1 MLLSQSKPVIF
12 FKISGFFFF
21 YFVVTGVYVIFMP
34 KILQMIG
41 YSAPQ
46 IGAVFALAPLMRFV
60 VPFFFLK
67 HFELTPRVFY
77 TALCGA
83 IISIGLFYP
92 TIHSFYFFNERYH
105 SISNT

>member
-1 MLLSQSKPVIF
+1 
-12 FKISGFFFF
+12 
-21 YFVVTGVYVIFMP
+21 
-34 KILQMIG
+34 MIG

-92 TIHSFYFFNERYH
+92 TIHSFYFFMLPNMLLGACLGMILPYIETYAM
-105 SISNT
+105 